1 MTTVRAFDEAI
12 LEPLLDDRER
22 LAVAGLLIIAPH
34 AEQADAMGPFPPGP
48 ALGVDDA
55 PIVQMEQELARLVL
69 DIDEI
74 VHQPVDGVDD
84 LAARDIMI
92 ESGHLLDL
100 LEV

>member
-1 MTTVRAFDEAI
+1 
-12 LEPLLDDRER
+12 
-22 LAVAGLLIIAPH
+22 
-34 AEQADAMGPFPPGP
+34 MGPFPAGP